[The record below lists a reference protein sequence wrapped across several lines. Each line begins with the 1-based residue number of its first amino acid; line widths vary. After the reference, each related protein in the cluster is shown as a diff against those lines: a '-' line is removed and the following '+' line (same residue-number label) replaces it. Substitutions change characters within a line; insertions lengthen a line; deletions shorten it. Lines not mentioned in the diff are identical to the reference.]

1 MDVVYEEDKEFA
13 IIGNKK
19 ITCLFIKHIQIW
31 FMTCINE
38 YGTISNKL
46 NYMTFVEQLNTI
58 KAKQLTLI
66 DELIGTLDW
75 FVERNIDEI
84 SVQDIC
90 IAMFFRREQKI
101 GSFDRSHVI
110 FEWIDRFD
118 KTIEMDR
125 SRIKQRIALIE
136 LRKLFWQVD
145 KNRSGTIDFDE
156 YQNQVSSVQTL
167 QYAKDKFKQ
176 ADKDKNADVD

>member
-1 MDVVYEEDKEFA
+1 MS
-13 IIGNKK
+13 
-19 ITCLFIKHIQIW
+19 
-31 FMTCINE
+31 CINE
-38 YGTISNKL
+38 HGTISNKL

-58 KAKQLTLI
+58 KAKQLYLI

-84 SVQDIC
+84 SMSDIC
-90 IAMFFRREQKI
+90 VAMFFRREWKL
-101 GSFDRSHVI
+101 GTFDRSNQV
-110 FEWIDRFD
+110 FDWLDRFD
-118 KTIEMDR
+118 RTIEMDR

-156 YQNQVSSVQTL
+156 
-167 QYAKDKFKQ
+167 
-176 ADKDKNADVD
+176 